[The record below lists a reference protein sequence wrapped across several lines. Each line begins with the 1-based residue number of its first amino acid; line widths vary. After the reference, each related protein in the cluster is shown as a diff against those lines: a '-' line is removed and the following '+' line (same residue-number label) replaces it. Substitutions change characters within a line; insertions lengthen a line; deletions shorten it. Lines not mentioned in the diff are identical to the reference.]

1 MAGDRP
7 VGALNIYSRY
17 RAPFGAAEQELASI
31 FVTEASVLLRD
42 GGADVSD
49 AALAGRLN
57 EALSTRKLIAQ
68 AQGVVVTR
76 EGVTADDAYTVLRR
90 FSVGR
95 GQRLGDLA
103 DEVVASIRRSSDG
116 PRLRSGPSSD
126 HRQTSESAGRRVRR
140 RPPRRRPDPY
150 VQDGC
155 PHQRAQEAVTW
166 RIGAR
171 AARPVDAPTGRPPF
185 AGGHYDRAFPA
196 GKFPGHRNCRRV
208 RAPELAAR
216 ECCRWRVAD
225 RP

>member
-95 GQRLGDLA
+95 GQRLGGSRRRGRRFHPTL
-103 DEVVASIRRSSDG
+103 VRRSPTSFG
-116 PRLRSGPSSD
+116 PE
-126 HRQTSESAGRRVRR
+126 Q
-140 RPPRRRPDPY
+140 
-150 VQDGC
+150 
-155 PHQRAQEAVTW
+155 
-166 RIGAR
+166 
-171 AARPVDAPTGRPPF
+171 
-185 AGGHYDRAFPA
+185 
-196 GKFPGHRNCRRV
+196 
-208 RAPELAAR
+208 
-216 ECCRWRVAD
+216 
-225 RP
+225 